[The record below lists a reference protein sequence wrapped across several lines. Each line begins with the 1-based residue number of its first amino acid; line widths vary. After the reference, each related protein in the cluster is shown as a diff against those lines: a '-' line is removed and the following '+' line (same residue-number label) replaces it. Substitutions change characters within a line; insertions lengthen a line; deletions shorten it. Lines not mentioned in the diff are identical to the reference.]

1 MSVVRVERYH
11 KWEKSWD
18 SNIAGKTLQSNWQT
32 SGAEITYI
40 YSKHY
45 TYFSHEFPILWK
57 DRRLPR
63 VLNFGDGAS
72 GLRCWR
78 TAIMSAGA
86 TSETELRAHRRIHPT
101 IHMLS
106 ILIKYLRSNSNSVQD
121 QFNIVKKRRRQA
133 ELEQEKHRHL
143 QEIFRWSNT
152 KKLPSLLFPLAHS
165 HSNLLLSRFFSVE
178 INILNCKQLNVPGG
192 TEAMATFWCW
202 LTSLSNQE
210 PPMFESTWIMIYT
223 SQTDCTTLTQKGS
236 NRLEYFN
243 WSRVGP
249 VGRLEAGWSVV
260 VTGHWWSVSVMIR

>member
-57 DRRLPR
+57 DGRLPR
-63 VLNFGDGAS
+63 VLNFGGGAS

-86 TSETELRAHRRIHPT
+86 TSEPELRAHRRIHPT

-121 QFNIVKKRRRQA
+121 QFNIVKK
-133 ELEQEKHRHL
+133 EGD
-143 QEIFRWSNT
+143 
-152 KKLPSLLFPLAHS
+152 
-165 HSNLLLSRFFSVE
+165 
-178 INILNCKQLNVPGG
+178 KQ
-192 TEAMATFWCW
+192 
-202 LTSLSNQE
+202 
-210 PPMFESTWIMIYT
+210 
-223 SQTDCTTLTQKGS
+223 
-236 NRLEYFN
+236 N
-243 WSRVGP
+243 WSRKSTGTFRRFSADQTP
-249 VGRLEAGWSVV
+249 KSCRRFCSPWHI
-260 VTGHWWSVSVMIR
+260 VTVICCCLGSSQSK